1 MVRRTAEWNDMP
13 WSAETLRDLIRPQ
26 CDNYKIRPAELVP
39 DNASMRP
46 RQALDL
52 VADRMECGDE

>member
-1 MVRRTAEWNDMP
+1 MP

-26 CDNYKIRPAELVP
+26 CDNYKIRPEELVP

-52 VADRMECGDE
+52 VADRMEFGDE